1 MPDHTCRQA
10 DLAQGFSLQQILK
23 FWYGHAVVSEG
34 ALRQGR
40 LHTLVTSCFSHQSGG
55 HLFANMFTFY
65 FFGRSLANIVGGQKV
80 WICHVHVSL
89 VAFPPLGQCCAAC
102 ALLPASLASHVSTC

>member
-1 MPDHTCRQA
+1 MSRAHSR
-10 DLAQGFSLQQILK
+10 I
-23 FWYGHAVVSEG
+23 GHAVVSEG

-80 WICHVHVSL
+80 WTCHVQVSL
-89 VAFPPLGQCCAAC
+89 AASSPLEECCPAC
-102 ALLPASLASHVSTC
+102 ALLPASLASPTSKC